1 VNATGDFPTILDSA
15 LTYAARGDARAA
27 PVGDKSQPSA
37 DLDAVSQPAAIS
49 PTAFVLRPAHEI
61 PPRQWLYGKH
71 LIRGFLSLTVA
82 PGGLGKSSMVL
93 VDALAMA
100 TGKALLGSKPPEPL
114 RVWVWN
120 GEDPRE
126 EIERR
131 ITAACVHYGITADD
145 LGDRLLVDSGRDL
158 PIILATTGNDGV
170 RIARPV
176 ADQLKAAIRAAK
188 IDVLIIDPFVTTHEV
203 NENDNTAINAVAA
216 EWRRIADET
225 GCAIEL
231 VHHTSKAGAANGNNF
246 GIYASRGG
254 GALIDAV
261 RAARYLVRM
270 TQQEADRFGIE
281 ATEARVTFRVCTDGK
296 ANLAPPERASWRKM
310 ISISLG
316 NGSTHWPEG
325 DHVGVCTTWTPPDAF
340 EGVTARDLL
349 AVQHAIAAQT
359 APPSKSEKART
370 WVGYIVADVLGLDL
384 GAPTSKIADRTP
396 SQNAARARVREMLE
410 AWIKSRTLVIET
422 IANTRAGRDVEVI
435 VAGEPVRPDE
445 L

>member
-1 VNATGDFPTILDSA
+1 MNATGDFPTILDSA

-254 GALIDAV
+254 RRAHRCGKGGAVSGADDPTGSRSFRHRGNRGARHLPRLHRWQGQPRAPGARIVAEDDQHKPGQRFDPLARGRSRRRLYDMDATGCFRGRHGARPV
-261 RAARYLVRM
+261 GGSTRHCSADRAP
-270 TQQEADRFGIE
+270 QQEREGADLGGIYCRRRPRAGSRRPHE
-281 ATEARVTFRVCTDGK
+281 QDCRQNAKPKCGASQSSGDAR
-296 ANLAPPERASWRKM
+296 
-310 ISISLG
+310 
-316 NGSTHWPEG
+316 
-325 DHVGVCTTWTPPDAF
+325 
-340 EGVTARDLL
+340 
-349 AVQHAIAAQT
+349 
-359 APPSKSEKART
+359 
-370 WVGYIVADVLGLDL
+370 GLD
-384 GAPTSKIADRTP
+384 
-396 SQNAARARVREMLE
+396 Q
-410 AWIKSRTLVIET
+410 
-422 IANTRAGRDVEVI
+422 
-435 VAGEPVRPDE
+435 VAHSGD
-445 L
+445 